1 MKSILVFF
9 FVVSC
14 FTLTKAQEV
23 QLKVNKPLSA
33 TDKAAVEKLL
43 KDFDPNTYSF
53 SANYI
58 DAAGKTQ
65 KMASGSAKGLGS
77 VTMANTKVVKPGSAA
92 STVNTNNIFKAST
105 VNTNNIF
112 RASTV
117 NTNNIFK
124 ASTVNTNNIFKPSDI
139 QLNKMTQLHQILS
152 KYQ

>member
-23 QLKVNKPLSA
+23 QLKVNKSLSA

-58 DAAGKTQ
+58 DQ
-65 KMASGSAKGLGS
+65 QAKRKKWLQA
-77 VTMANTKVVKPGSAA
+77 VP
-92 STVNTNNIFKAST
+92 KAWAVS
-105 VNTNNIF
+105 
-112 RASTV
+112 
-117 NTNNIFK
+117 
-124 ASTVNTNNIFKPSDI
+124 
-139 QLNKMTQLHQILS
+139 QWQILKLLS
-152 KYQ
+152 LEVLPLQ